1 MNITREEHG
10 AVEVIGLPQRLTMSD
25 AGEYRHAIRD
35 IVDSGCKLIA
45 LDMSRVD
52 FVDSSGLSVLVSAY
66 KAARNADGDAALF
79 GLQPQVRALVELTRL
94 HHIFEVF
101 ADKTSAVNHLNQST
115 VA

>member
-35 IVDSGCKLIA
+35 IVDSGCNLIA